1 MVKLASFP
9 SQAQWRPKDP
19 AGALWMNPG
28 DAFQLGVQSGGR
40 VRVITK
46 RASAETVVEVTDTML
61 PGHVALP
68 NGTGLWYPDREG
80 QEFQHGVAPNELTAS
95 EHRDWFAGTPFHKH
109 VPARI
114 ERLV

>member
-1 MVKLASFP
+1 MRDP
-9 SQAQWRPKDP
+9 NWRPKDP
-19 AGALWMNPG
+19 AGSLWMNPA
-28 DAFQLGVQSGGR
+28 DASQLGVKTGGR

-46 RASAETVVEVTDTML
+46 RGSAETVVELTDTML

-80 QEFQHGVAPNELTAS
+80 QEFQHGVAPNELTTT

-114 ERLV
+114 ETIGG